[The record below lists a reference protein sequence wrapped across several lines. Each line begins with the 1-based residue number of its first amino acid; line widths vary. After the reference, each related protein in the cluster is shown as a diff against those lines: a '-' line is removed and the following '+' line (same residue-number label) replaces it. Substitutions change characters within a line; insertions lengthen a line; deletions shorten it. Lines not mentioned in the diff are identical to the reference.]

1 MAKEK
6 VVLITGASS
15 GIGEASAKTLVNNG
29 HKVILTARSE
39 DKLAE
44 LVESLGEDNA
54 LSVPADAT
62 DFTELE
68 NVVTEGLKKFGRLD
82 AAFANAGMGVSTA
95 GTEKGDP
102 DEWST
107 MIDINIKALL
117 WTAKAT
123 LPHLRQN
130 KGHFI
135 LTSSAAGRK
144 PIKGS
149 IYGATKW
156 FAYGFGQNLAEEMS
170 EWNGRCTTIAPGM
183 VNTPFFDEAK
193 PDKLYPQD
201 VADAVLFAIEANQ
214 RNSVREIY
222 LMQIGRAH
230 V

>member
-6 VVLITGASS
+6 VALITGASS

-68 NVVTEGLKKFGRLD
+68 NVVTKGLKKFGRLD

-193 PDKLYPQD
+193 PDKLDPQD

-214 RNSVREIY
+214 RNNVREIY
-222 LMQIGRAH
+222 LMPTN
-230 V
+230 

>member
-6 VVLITGASS
+6 IVLITGASS
-15 GIGEASAKTLVNNG
+15 GIGEATAKTLVNNG

-39 DKLAE
+39 DKLTK
-44 LVESLGEDNA
+44 LVQSLGEDNA

-68 NVVTEGLKKFGRLD
+68 NVVTKGLKKFGRLD

-102 DEWST
+102 NEWST
-107 MIDINIKALL
+107 MVDINIKALL

-193 PDKLYPQD
+193 PDKLDPQD

-222 LMQIGRAH
+222 LMPTN
-230 V
+230 

>member
-15 GIGEASAKTLVNNG
+15 GIGEASAKKLVNNG

-68 NVVTEGLKKFGRLD
+68 NVVTKGLKKFGRLD

-193 PDKLYPQD
+193 PDKLDPQD

-214 RNSVREIY
+214 RNNVREIY
-222 LMQIGRAH
+222 LMPTN
-230 V
+230 

>member
-222 LMQIGRAH
+222 LMPTN
-230 V
+230 

>member
-15 GIGEASAKTLVNNG
+15 GIGEATAKTLVNNG

-39 DKLAE
+39 DKLTK
-44 LVESLGEDNA
+44 LVQSLGEDNA

-68 NVVTEGLKKFGRLD
+68 NVVTKGLKKFGRLD

-95 GTEKGDP
+95 GTEKGAP

-193 PDKLYPQD
+193 PDKLDPQD

-214 RNSVREIY
+214 RNNVREIY
-222 LMQIGRAH
+222 LMPTN
-230 V
+230 